1 MIFLPGTT
9 STFRSQKKMSITH
22 TIWSA
27 WTMLALSAAG
37 TCAGNLL
44 LKQAN
49 LTLSNPTLLD
59 TVTSPWFLGAIACYL
74 FDLMLFT
81 QSLQHLPVS
90 TVVPVVSGMRIVA
103 TAILAY
109 VFFGEHLTLNHL
121 FASGAIVAGIIIMS
135 RA

>member
-1 MIFLPGTT
+1 MG
-9 STFRSQKKMSITH
+9 MSYP
-22 TIWSA
+22 IWYA
-27 WTMLALSAAG
+27 WTLLGLSAAG

-49 LTLSNPTLLD
+49 LVLSHPSLL
-59 TVTSPWFLGAIACYL
+59 VLATSPWFVGAIVCYV
-74 FDLMLFT
+74 FDLILFT

-90 TVVPVVSGMRIVA
+90 TVVPVVSGMRIAA

-109 VFFGEHLTLNHL
+109 AFFGEPLTINHL
-121 FASGAIVAGIIIMS
+121 FASIAIVAGIIIMS

>member
-1 MIFLPGTT
+1 M
-9 STFRSQKKMSITH
+9 TH
-22 TIWSA
+22 PIWYA
-27 WTMLALSAAG
+27 WTVLALSAAG

-44 LKQAN
+44 LKQTN

-90 TVVPVVSGMRIVA
+90 TVVPVVSGMRIAA

-121 FASGAIVAGIIIMS
+121 FASGVIVAGIIIMS
-135 RA
+135 RT